1 MRKKPSK
8 RTTNLLDLVSQ
19 FSKIKQKWGGIDNPI
34 TTPFSEMLSYCDDPY
49 LAHRGSEKEH
59 LRKER
64 MK

>member
-1 MRKKPSK
+1 
-8 RTTNLLDLVSQ
+8 LLDLAFHEFPRSSRSGVGLLPT
-19 FSKIKQKWGGIDNPI
+19 F